1 MLIITEILETQES
14 STTTVKAEVHPV
26 PGNLDLE
33 VKLEQMEEE
42 EGEENKEQ
50 DQDAQSESERAATAL
65 LLLSQPK
72 IELQPQQ
79 ADLWEG
85 NILKP
90 YLFSCVIQFFGCE
103 NFLSAS
109 LATLLMLSTNENSIA
124 N

>member
-14 STTTVKAEVHPV
+14 STTTVQAEVHPV

-42 EGEENKEQ
+42 GEENEGQ

-90 YLFSCVIQFFGCE
+90 YLFLCVIRFFGCE

-109 LATLLMLSTNENSIA
+109 LATLLTLSANENSIA